1 MGYFIFHSTSL
12 GYEKRSELL
21 KLKNFL
27 DNSRYTNDLIH
38 ELQKERGLS
47 AGYISSQKKDF
58 FTKLLIQRK
67 LTDKKIIILQNKL
80 LLNDDIYIKS
90 AIKSLKDLPSIR
102 IKIDT
107 KEINPTKIIELFS
120 DININLLNHIS
131 YFLTI
136 STESKI
142 SKMIFSYINLLKAK
156 ENSGIERAVL
166 NSAFASGNMSDEYYR
181 WFSALYSTQQ
191 TYLDNFKH
199 SIKPKYLEYFNSKM
213 DNPAINQ
220 VTKLREIAFDKV
232 LKNKI
237 ISNIKYIIGYG
248 GLIHNFKNYL
258 IRGDEKYAE
267 NFNTQYIKLLQSIQ
281 QYKDLSTTTKKELES
296 LDKIESIFSNYQKNL
311 LIIQKNKNST
321 SIKNIDKIVKIDD
334 EAAIKNIKSLGD
346 NILGDNAIL
355 WYEASTKR
363 INILMD
369 IEKAYALDID
379 YKMKQIIG
387 NITQEQIFNFLLI
400 SIVFIFIFIFSSIL
414 IIDITT
420 SIKKIGQGLVSFSE
434 YIRGS
439 TSKIEPIEINSNDE
453 FAQMAKI
460 VNKNIQKTKEYL
472 DKKVQEET
480 KKKTLLL
487 AEFNIELENQID
499 IALKENTK
507 QLQLLQE
514 QNKLAAMG
522 EMIGA
527 IAHQWRQPLNELG
540 INIQNLEYDYIYEEI
555 DEKFI
560 KEFIEANY
568 NTIQYMSHTIDDFK
582 NFFRI
587 DKMKSNFSV
596 KETTNIVYTM
606 ISAQFD
612 RYEIDVEISGD
623 DFLYN
628 GFQSEFQQV
637 ILNILNNA
645 KDALL
650 ENQIKNPK
658 INIKFESNK
667 VFIQDNAGGIPLNI
681 IDRIFEPYYTSK
693 EQGKGTGIG
702 LYMSKTI
709 IEKNMNSKLE
719 VKNINNGACFKIT
732 LN

>member
-1 MGYFIFHSTSL
+1 
-12 GYEKRSELL
+12 
-21 KLKNFL
+21 
-27 DNSRYTNDLIH
+27 
-38 ELQKERGLS
+38 
-47 AGYISSQKKDF
+47 
-58 FTKLLIQRK
+58 
-67 LTDKKIIILQNKL
+67 
-80 LLNDDIYIKS
+80 
-90 AIKSLKDLPSIR
+90 
-102 IKIDT
+102 
-107 KEINPTKIIELFS
+107 
-120 DININLLNHIS
+120 
-131 YFLTI
+131 
-136 STESKI
+136 
-142 SKMIFSYINLLKAK
+142 MIFSYISLLKAK

-166 NSAFASGNMSDEYYR
+166 NSAFASGNLSDEYYR
-181 WFSALYSTQQ
+181 WFSSLYSTQQ
-191 TYLDNFKH
+191 TYLNNFKN
-199 SIKPKYLEYFNSKM
+199 SIDIKHLKYFNKKM
-213 DNPAINQ
+213 NHPSIYK
-220 VTKLREIAFDKV
+220 VTKLREIAFNKV
-232 LKNKI
+232 VKNKI
-237 ISNIKYIIGYG
+237 ISNIKELAGYG

-258 IRGDEKYAE
+258 LRCDEQYKITFEIQYNQLLKEIETYKNLPTTTDKELIAL
-267 NFNTQYIKLLQSIQ
+267 NTISLTFNTYNKNIKIIE
-281 QYKDLSTTTKKELES
+281 KK
-296 LDKIESIFSNYQKNL
+296 KNL
-311 LIIQKNKNST
+311 F
-321 SIKNIDKIVKIDD
+321 SIKEIDKIIKIEDKSTIK
-334 EAAIKNIKSLGD
+334 AIIFLTNNTLG
-346 NILGDNAIL
+346 NNAVS

-363 INILMD
+363 INILRD
-369 IEKAYALDID
+369 IEKKYAEDID
-379 YKMKQIIG
+379 YKMKEII
-387 NITQEQIFNFLLI
+387 NTITNEQFFNFLLI
-400 SIVFIFIFIFSSIL
+400 SIVFLLIFSLSTIL
-414 IIDITT
+414 ILDITT
-420 SIKKIGQGLVSFSE
+420 SIKKIGKGLVSFSE
-434 YIRGS
+434 YIRGK
-439 TSKIEPIEINSNDE
+439 TNILEPIQISNNDE
-453 FAQMAKI
+453 FSQMAHI
-460 VNKNIQKTKEYL
+460 VNSNIQKTKKYL

-560 KEFIEANY
+560 KEFIESNY
-568 NTIQYMSHTIDDFK
+568 NTIQYMSNTIDDFK

-587 DKMKSNFSV
+587 DKTKSDFSV

-606 ISAQFD
+606 VSAQFN

-623 DFLYN
+623 DFIYN

-658 INIKFESNK
+658 IDIKFESNK
-667 VFIQDNAGGIPLNI
+667 VFIQDNAGGIPTNI

-719 VKNINNGACFKIT
+719 VENINNGACFKIT